1 MKEKAKA
8 IMRSPILY
16 IALIF
21 LILPYVFPVIGGYT
35 DLGTEIMIMALFALA
50 YNMLLGHTG
59 LMSFGHGAYFG
70 IGAYVLGLTQLYF
83 SSNIWICLLF
93 GMLGA
98 GLAAFLIGLII
109 IRKSGIYFGLL
120 TVAFT
125 QMFFTIAFRW
135 REVTGGEDGLKFAT
149 FSWGPLDLKA
159 PLTLYY
165 FVFVLFM
172 ISMIL
177 FYRITNS
184 PVGRVMRA
192 NKYNR
197 DRTMVLGYNIYRY
210 RLFAYILSALF
221 SGLAGG
227 LAGVR
232 IAAAFAEPMTWVASG
247 DVVMMVILGGG
258 LVNFFG
264 PVLGAAIFTILQ
276 DLISTITIH
285 WMFIFGMLFVFVI
298 LVMPEGILGF
308 FTKDQ
313 GAFQAFRHRMV
324 RTLGMKRD

>member
-70 IGAYVLGLTQLYF
+70 IGAYVLGLTQLHF

-98 GLAAFLIGLII
+98 GLAAFLVGLII
-109 IRKSGIYFGLL
+109 IRKSGIYFSLL

-125 QMFFTIAFRW
+125 QMFFTISFRW
-135 REVTGGEDGLKFAT
+135 RELTGGEDGLKFQP
-149 FSWGPLDLKA
+149 FSWGPLDLKT

-172 ISMIL
+172 ISMFL
-177 FYRITNS
+177 LYKITKS

-210 RLFAYILSALF
+210 RLFAFVLSAGF
-221 SGLAGG
+221 SGLAGA

-247 DVVMMVILGGG
+247 DVVMMVVLGGG
-258 LVNFFG
+258 LANFFG
-264 PVLGAAIFTILQ
+264 PVLGAAIFSILQ

-313 GAFQAFRHRMV
+313 GAFQAFRERVLKAM
-324 RTLGMKRD
+324 GMR

>member
-1 MKEKAKA
+1 
-8 IMRSPILY
+8 
-16 IALIF
+16 
-21 LILPYVFPVIGGYT
+21 
-35 DLGTEIMIMALFALA
+35 
-50 YNMLLGHTG
+50 
-59 LMSFGHGAYFG
+59 
-70 IGAYVLGLTQLYF
+70 
-83 SSNIWICLLF
+83 
-93 GMLGA
+93 
-98 GLAAFLIGLII
+98 
-109 IRKSGIYFGLL
+109 
-120 TVAFT
+120 
-125 QMFFTIAFRW
+125 
-135 REVTGGEDGLKFAT
+135 
-149 FSWGPLDLKA
+149 LDLKA